1 MKRGLLSDAIT
12 LLWDIYQDDK
22 TCRRAEQIREFL
34 AEADPIGWGD
44 EIEAEHDY
52 AETDRSH
59 QGPI

>member
-1 MKRGLLSDAIT
+1 MPSNPR
-12 LLWDIYQDDK
+12 
-22 TCRRAEQIREFL
+22 FL